1 MIDNGMEKGS
11 DGKDQRKR
19 ERWEGGVIIKGM
31 EKGRERE
38 GEREVREG
46 EREVWEG
53 GNDRKEWRKGV
64 IV

>member
-1 MIDNGMEKGS
+1 MEKGS

-38 GEREVREG
+38 GGIDGR
-46 EREVWEG
+46 
-53 GNDRKEWRKGV
+53 EWR
-64 IV
+64 

>member
-38 GEREVREG
+38 GEREGRRERG
-46 EREVWEG
+46 KGRRE
-53 GNDRKEWRKGV
+53 
-64 IV
+64 

>member
-1 MIDNGMEKGS
+1 MEKGS

-31 EKGRERE
+31 EKGRERQ
-38 GEREVREG
+38 GEREVR
-46 EREVWEG
+46 EG